1 MTERDSDRSL
11 LAVEQGIKAVADY
24 IHARGLLFGM
34 YSCAGPLTCA
44 GSAPPPA
51 YTHGW
56 AGMYQ
61 HECQDA
67 QQFADWQAPLLLV
80 LRLHRAPQMAADG
93 CRLHRGVDYLFED
106 FCSAPKPGR
115 ELYPITSA
123 CLNKT
128 GRPIFF
134 LMCIWG
140 QEEVARW

>member
-1 MTERDSDRSL
+1 L
-11 LAVEQGIKAVADY
+11 EQGIKAVADY

-56 AGMYQ
+56 AGMFG

-67 QQFADWQAPLLLV
+67 QQFADW
-80 LRLHRAPQMAADG
+80 
-93 CRLHRGVDYLFED
+93 GVDYLFED

-123 CLNKT
+123 CLNQT

-140 QEEVARW
+140 QEQVARW